1 MGGGLSRRLSSTPTD
16 MIFPAFLF
24 LTGGSMTFSFAS
36 RPKGGAGFGRV
47 TLHILARSTLLVAVG
62 LFLDGFPLFDMHN
75 LRIPGV
81 LQRIGLCYLRG
92 GLFTLAA

>member
-1 MGGGLSRRLSSTPTD
+1 

-36 RPKGGAGFGRV
+36 RLKGGAGFGRV
-47 TLHILARSTLLVAVG
+47 TLHILARSTLLVAEG
-62 LFLDGFPLFDMHN
+62 LFLDGFPVFDMHN